1 MAERDAIERLDEA
14 VQAILAGRR
23 APALDPELTLLAA
36 IAADL
41 RDLPDPAFRSKL
53 RSQLMLPHHQ
63 TIIPYFVVD
72 GADDLI
78 AFLRE
83 AFDAKLNA
91 RFTRPDGSVMHA
103 ELRIGDSLV
112 ELGDASAQYQPL
124 EFGIHLYVDDV
135 DAVYEKATRAGATTL
150 HPITNQPYGDREVS
164 MQDKFGNHWYVAT
177 HLATGSKPPGF
188 RAVTPYLHPRGAAR
202 QLEFLT
208 RAFDA
213 KVLQRDE
220 SPDGTIIHA
229 AVQIGN
235 SVVEMGEA
243 HEQWQPMPSNLH
255 LLVDDPDAVYA
266 RAIEAGA
273 TTIFPVRDQ
282 PYGERS
288 GGVTDPFGNNWFM
301 AAPLR
306 KS

>member
-1 MAERDAIERLDEA
+1 MAERKAIERLDEA
-14 VQAILAGRR
+14 VQAILDGRR
-23 APALDPELTLLAA
+23 APSLDPELTLLAA

-53 RSQLMLPHHQ
+53 ATRLMPAERQ

-72 GADDLI
+72 GADRLI
-78 AFLRE
+78 AFMQQ
-83 AFDAKLNA
+83 AFDAEVQA
-91 RFTRPDGSVMHA
+91 RFARPDGSVMHA
-103 ELRIGDSLV
+103 EVRIGDSVV
-112 ELGDASAQYQPL
+112 ELGDASAQYHPL
-124 EFGIHLYVDDV
+124 KFGIHLYVDNV
-135 DAVYEKATRAGATTL
+135 DAVYEKAARAGATTL
-150 HPITNQPYGDREVS
+150 HPITDQPYGDREVS
-164 MQDKFGNHWYVAT
+164 LADEFGNHWYVAT
-177 HLATGSKPPGF
+177 HLATGSKPAGF
-188 RAVTPYLHPRGAAR
+188 RSITPYLHPRGAKQ

-208 RAFDA
+208 RAFGA
-213 KVLQRDE
+213 KVLHSDE
-220 SPDGTIIHA
+220 SPDGTIVHA

-243 HEQWQPMPSNLH
+243 HAQWQPMPSNIH
-255 LLVDDPDAVYA
+255 LLVDDPDAVYV
-266 RAIEAGA
+266 RAMEAGA

-288 GGVTDPFGNNWFM
+288 GGVTDPLGNHWFM